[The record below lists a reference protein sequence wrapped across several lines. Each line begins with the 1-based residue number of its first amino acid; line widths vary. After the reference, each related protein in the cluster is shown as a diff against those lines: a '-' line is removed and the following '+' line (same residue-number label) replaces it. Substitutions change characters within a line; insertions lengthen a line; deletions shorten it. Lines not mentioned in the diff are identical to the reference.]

1 MKFLVIQTA
10 FIGDAILASSVLEKL
25 HEYYPQSDIDFF
37 VRQGNQALFHNHPFI
52 RRLYV
57 WNKKSGKYKS
67 LLSILKQVRK
77 QRYDYVINLQR
88 FATTGLFASLSKG
101 KRIIGFKKN
110 PFSFMFHE
118 KYEHEIGNGKHEVE
132 RNHELIKNIT
142 DSNAAKLKLYPNDDD
157 YEKVNKLKTFDYIS
171 ISPASVWFTK
181 QYPIDKWVEYIHS
194 LDKSLKIYLLG
205 GPSDRQL
212 CEKIQNECNGWNI
225 SVLAGELSFLQSAAL
240 MKDAKMNFTNDSA
253 PLHIASAMNAPI
265 TSVFC
270 STVPKFGFT
279 PLSGVSK
286 IVEVSEDLKCRPCGL
301 HGKKECPL
309 GHFNCAYMIKVEQL
323 IIDS

>member
-1 MKFLVIQTA
+1 MKFLIIQTA

-37 VRQGNQALFHNHPFI
+37 VRQGNQSLFKNHPFI
-52 RRLYV
+52 NNLYV
-57 WNKKSGKYKS
+57 WNKKDNKYKN
-67 LLSILKQVRK
+67 LLSILKRVRK
-77 QRYDYVINLQR
+77 QNYDYVINLQR
-88 FATTGLFASLSKG
+88 FATTGLFTSLSKG
-101 KRIIGFKKN
+101 KKLIGFKKN
-110 PFSFMFHE
+110 PFSFMFDE
-118 KYEHEIGNGKHEVE
+118 RYEHEIENGKHEIE

-142 DSNAAKLKLYPNDDD
+142 DSNVAKLKLYPNKDD
-157 YEKVNKLKTFDYIS
+157 YEKVSKFKTDDYIS

-181 QYPIDKWVEYIHS
+181 QYPVDKWVEYIRS

-205 GPSDRQL
+205 GSSDKTL
-212 CEKIQNECNGWNI
+212 CERIKRECETWNI

-279 PLSGVSK
+279 PLSDISK
-286 IVEVSEDLKCRPCGL
+286 IVEVSIHLKCRPCGL

-309 GHFNCAYMIKVEQL
+309 GHFNCAYMINVDQL
-323 IIDS
+323 SL

>member
-37 VRQGNQALFHNHPFI
+37 VRQGNQSLFKDHPFI
-52 RRLYV
+52 NKLYV
-57 WNKKSGKYKS
+57 WNKKSNKYKS

-77 QRYDYVINLQR
+77 QKYDYVINLQR
-88 FATTGLFASLSKG
+88 FATTGLFTSLSKG
-101 KRIIGFKKN
+101 KKTIGFRKN
-110 PFSFMFHE
+110 PFSFTFHE
-118 KYEHEIGNGKHEVE
+118 KYEHEIGNGKHEIE
-132 RNHELIKNIT
+132 RNHQLIKNIT
-142 DSNAAKLKLYPNDDD
+142 DSNIAKLKLYPNKDD
-157 YEKVNKLKTFDYIS
+157 YEKVRKLKTDDYIS

-205 GPSDRQL
+205 GPSDRSL
-212 CEKIQNECNGWNI
+212 CEDIKRKCDAWNI

-270 STVPKFGFT
+270 STVPEFGFT
-279 PLSGVSK
+279 PLSDISK
-286 IVEVSEDLKCRPCGL
+286 IVEVSSDLKCRPCGL

-309 GHFNCAYMIKVEQL
+309 GHFNCAYMIDVKQL
-323 IIDS
+323 